1 MYIHRAQMNLS
12 SIKMHRWRISSH
24 KSQFIMLVLS
34 LFDSIS
40 VTLWHL
46 RSFRKI
52 LEEYLF
58 STFMMSY
65 YLIFNLHSLLRL
77 TFDFLIHSIMYNN
90 FILILIRTS
99 VKKRLKNEVYYINS
113 TLFKYKLNCYI
124 VSFIF

>member
-1 MYIHRAQMNLS
+1 
-12 SIKMHRWRISSH
+12 
-24 KSQFIMLVLS
+24 MLVLS

-99 VKKRLKNEVYYINS
+99 VKKIEK
-113 TLFKYKLNCYI
+113 
-124 VSFIF
+124 